1 MNTHIKF
8 FIAIITLFSIFSCH
22 KEVKGPD
29 QLPDENQLAQLDKK
43 VVAIAKDLNLEAF
56 SYAVVSNADVIYLKQ
71 NGVSPDEKIEVGDVK
86 NMFLSTLF
94 LQCTEEKLASPTDYL
109 NQYGVAGEQG
119 KTRIKNLLSF
129 TDQPSMQPVHYSD
142 KNFLTIYPIIE
153 QLSDENVT
161 DLFRSNI
168 ARKLDMAQSSLEK
181 KGDMIDGYSSLNDL
195 ISFSQ
200 GIDNQLLFK
209 DENTNKD
216 MFRPVY
222 LESGERSP
230 AGLGCFID
238 ISDARKLIWTAG
250 ETDGYSV
257 LMIKSETDSISFI
270 MVAKSNRLNAPF
282 KLEKGSI
289 ERSPLYYA
297 FVENILQPDSLTI
310 NIDFEG
316 NYQELKSAIQEAIKK
331 EKRDLAYGELVSYMR
346 LADFMKDSERC
357 EMLTRTYRELFPKDI
372 EPDLILTEPL
382 AEIKALTN
390 YLNYQRSFR
399 LNDDDTVTLFSTCEF
414 SKNMT
419 MNPWE
424 YDNVEIYFDMNH
436 EKSPGFKSDRDDR
449 QYRVD
454 YDYPNLTGNAPTLE
468 GIKFMQFDSSPT
480 NYSFEI
486 AFPWTVL
493 FNSDSIKPELNKKI
507 GFDIAIADNDGGSR
521 EGSLAWNSTLGQT
534 PWSNTSFLGSV
545 ILANQAGS
553 GADSICYALKSSSEI
568 TLDGRNTGEWNQ
580 IPSYAIDNV
589 FMEGITGPDDQSGT
603 FQTQW
608 DEHNLYL
615 LVNIRDDVKRI
626 IETSGDFGWLVKD
639 NVDTVWIQN
648 EADAIHAGG
657 APTNKY
663 TLTKIPL
670 STGEYTLHY
679 TTNSTHTFGLWERE
693 RPELS
698 FYGIA
703 VY

>member
-1 MNTHIKF
+1 MNTHIKI
-8 FIAIITLFSIFSCH
+8 FITIISLFGIFSCQ

-29 QLPDENQLAQLDKK
+29 QLPDENQLSQLDKK

-94 LQCTEEKLASPTDYL
+94 LQCTEEQLASPTDYL
-109 NQYGVAGEQG
+109 NQYGVSGDQG
-119 KTRIKNLLSF
+119 KTRIKNVLSF
-129 TDQPSMQPVHYSD
+129 TDQPSIKPVHYSE
-142 KNFLTIYPIIE
+142 KNFLSIYPIIE
-153 QLSDENVT
+153 QVSDKEVA
-161 DLFRSNI
+161 DLFKSKI
-168 ARKLDMAQSSLEK
+168 ARKLDMSESSLEK
-181 KGDMIDGYSSLNDL
+181 NGDEINAYSSLNDL
-195 ISFSQ
+195 ISFSR
-200 GIDNQLLFK
+200 GIDNQYLFK
-209 DENTNKD
+209 DENTHKE

-250 ETDGYSV
+250 ETDGYSA

-282 KLEKGSI
+282 NLEKGSV

-297 FVENILQPDSLTI
+297 FVENILQPDSLAT

-316 NYQELKSAIQEAIKK
+316 DYEALNNAIQESIKQG
-331 EKRDLAYGELVSYMR
+331 KRDLAYGELVSYMR
-346 LADFMKDSERC
+346 LTNYMKDSERY
-357 EMLTRTYRELFPKDI
+357 EKLSRIYGELFPKDI
-372 EPDLILTEPL
+372 KPELLLEEPL
-382 AEIKALTN
+382 AEIKAFTN
-390 YLNYQRSFR
+390 YLNYKRAFNLSS
-399 LNDDDTVTLFSTCEF
+399 DDTVTLFTTCEF

-424 YDNVEIYFDMNH
+424 YDNVEIYFDLNH
-436 EKSPGFKSDRDDR
+436 EKSGFRSDRDDR

-454 YDYPNLTGNAPTLE
+454 YDYPDLTGNAPTLE
-468 GIKFMQFDSSPT
+468 GIKFMQFDDSPT

-486 AFPWTVL
+486 VFPWTVL
-493 FNSDSIKPELNKKI
+493 FNSDSIKPEINKKI

-534 PWSNTSFLGSV
+534 PWSNTSFLGSM
-545 ILANQAGS
+545 ILADQAGT
-553 GADSICYALKSSSEI
+553 GADSICYALKSSREI
-568 TLDGRNTGEWNQ
+568 SLDGKNTGEWNQ
-580 IPSYAIDNV
+580 TPSYPIDNV
-589 FMEGITGPDDQSGT
+589 FMEGITGPEDQSGT
-603 FQTQW
+603 FQAQW
-608 DEHNLYL
+608 DDNNLYI
-615 LVNIRDDVKRI
+615 LVKIRDDVKRI
-626 IETSGDFGWLVKD
+626 IETSGDFGWLVK
-639 NVDTVWIQN
+639 NNQDTVWMQK

-657 APTNKY
+657 ALTNKY
-663 TLTKIPL
+663 MMTKIPL
-670 STGEYTLHY
+670 TAGEYTLNY

-698 FYGIA
+698 FYGIVA
-703 VY
+703 Y